1 MNKNTVLITGGSR
14 NIGASITKY
23 LKAIGYITIVADINS
38 PEDSSDVDYF
48 YPVDFNQLDEAK
60 SVLEVIMQSHQPLNL
75 VNNVGIVKPA
85 PLDDVD
91 VDDFQLLMNINARS
105 ALLATQA
112 IVPSMKECCFG
123 RIVTTTSRVILG
135 KELRTCYS
143 ATKGALTS
151 MSKTWALE
159 LAQYG
164 ITVNC
169 VAPGPIATTAFWDN
183 NPKDSPQYQKI
194 ISSVPA
200 KKMGSVDD
208 VAHAVQFFLD
218 EKSHFI
224 TGQTLFVCG
233 GITVGLAS

>member
-1 MNKNTVLITGGSR
+1 MNKNTVLITGGAR
-14 NIGASITKY
+14 NIGGSITHA
-23 LKAIGYITIVADINS
+23 LKQLGYTTIVADIND
-38 PEDSSDVDYF
+38 PEEANDVDFF
-48 YPVDFNQLDEAK
+48 YRVDFNQLDESK
-60 SVLEVIMQSHQPLNL
+60 RVLQQIVETHHPLNL

-85 PLDDVD
+85 LLDDVD
-91 VDDFQLLMNINARS
+91 IEDFHLLMNINARA
-105 ALLATQA
+105 ALLSTQA
-112 IVPSMKECCFG
+112 LVPAMKQHGFG

-143 ATKGALTS
+143 ATKGALTA
-151 MSKTWALE
+151 MSRTWALE
-159 LAQYG
+159 LAPFG

-169 VAPGPIATTAFWDN
+169 VAPGPIATTAFWEN
-183 NPKDSPQYQKI
+183 NPKDSPQYEKI

-200 KKMGSVDD
+200 RKMGSVED
-208 VAHAVQFFLD
+208 VSHAIQFFLD